1 MTTTTKFTKKP
12 SKPHYVNNPD
22 FLAALIKYKAQVK
35 QCKEEGKP
43 SPRVPPYIGECI
55 YNIATRLSHKFNFTN
70 YSYREEMVSDGIEN
84 CLIYLNNFDPEKS
97 NNPFAYFTQI
107 IYFAF
112 LRRIQKEKKQ
122 LYIKHKVLERDVI
135 HMSIVEQQTE
145 DTSTFTPAVK
155 LDGSFIDNFV
165 SDFENKLL
173 SKKKQTKTKLEAK
186 KVQNE
191 TQRTDQ

>member
-1 MTTTTKFTKKP
+1 MTVTKYTKRP

-22 FLAALIKYKAQVK
+22 FLAALIKYKEQVK
-35 QCKEEGKP
+35 LCAEEGKP

-145 DTSTFTPAVK
+145 DTSSFTPAVK

-173 SKKKQTKTKLEAK
+173 SKKKQTKTKLAAK
-186 KVQNE
+186 KVQHEN
-191 TQRTDQ
+191 Q

>member
-1 MTTTTKFTKKP
+1 MDNMTTTPTKYIKKP
-12 SKPHYVNNPD
+12 SRPHYVNNPD
-22 FLAALIKYKAQVK
+22 FLAALIKYKEEFKRCEV
-35 QCKEEGKP
+35 EGKTA
-43 SPRVPPYIGECI
+43 PRVPAYVGECI

-122 LYIKHKVLERDVI
+122 LYIKHKVLERDII

-165 SDFENKLL
+165 TDFENKLIT
-173 SKKKQTKTKLEAK
+173 KKNLTKTKLAAK
-186 KVQNE
+186 KAKHE
-191 TQRTDQ
+191 D